1 MIIWRMIKRIFSK
14 MEKIIEEERSGKSG
28 CKGIASKY
36 PILVSHLKKV
46 LSEIDKARSSYA
58 WGVISGADLAKK
70 LGIDRISVIEFGV
83 AGGSGLVALEKIA
96 SKVEKIYGISIDV
109 YGFDTAKGLP
119 RPKDYR
125 DLPHLWNESDFRMD
139 KEKLQK
145 RLKKARLVLGD
156 VKDTIPGFMKSN
168 PCPIAFMAFDVDMYS
183 STMDS
188 FKLLEGKEDLFLPR
202 VHCYFDDVM
211 GFSFSEFNGERLAID
226 DFNKSHKMRKI
237 SRIYGLKYFVNCDQK
252 WTEQMYL
259 FHVFGHKLYGKNDG
273 MVLTDTLPLN
283 E

>member
-1 MIIWRMIKRIFSK
+1 MIKRVLSK
-14 MEKIIEEERSGKSG
+14 IKRLIEEERGRGPDCGKSEW
-28 CKGIASKY
+28 KY
-36 PILVSHLKKV
+36 PVLVSRFKKV
-46 LSEIDKARSSYA
+46 LSEIDMARSSYA

-70 LGIDRISVIEFGV
+70 LGINRISVIEFGV

-96 SKVEKIYGISIDV
+96 SKVEEIYGISIDV

-145 RLKKARLVLGD
+145 RLKKAKLVLGD
-156 VKDTIPGFMKSN
+156 VKNTIPGFIKSN
-168 PCPIAFMAFDVDMYS
+168 PHPIAFMSFDVDMYS
-183 STMDS
+183 STMDA

-202 VHCYFDDVM
+202 VHCYFDDIM

-226 DFNKSHKMRKI
+226 DFNKTHKMRKI
-237 SRIYGLKYFVNCDQK
+237 SGIYGLKYFINCDQK

-259 FHVFGHKLYGKNDG
+259 FHIFDHSLYGKNDG
-273 MVLTDTLPLN
+273 MVRTDTLPLN